1 MRKVLAVP
9 CTADAPPGALAQAGS
24 RIPGVLVVYSSS
36 YIEPS
41 DGIAILVRL
50 VGGAAAAADALPPLP
65 GEEAQPDAAAVA
77 AGGGLEDAAAAP
89 GSSYAA
95 IPARAQQ
102 PNMGWLLLAAAHA
115 LGTDVAEHWRVRQ
128 PEERGAA
135 LTLEQLLASGAVRS

>member
-9 CTADAPPGALAQAGS
+9 CTADAPPGAVAQAGS

-65 GEEAQPDAAAVA
+65 GEEAQPDAT
-77 AGGGLEDAAAAP
+77 LT
-89 GSSYAA
+89 
-95 IPARAQQ
+95 
-102 PNMGWLLLAAAHA
+102 LA
-115 LGTDVAEHWRVRQ
+115 L
-128 PEERGAA
+128 A
-135 LTLEQLLASGAVRS
+135 LTQP

>member
-9 CTADAPPGALAQAGS
+9 CTADAPPGAVAQAGS

-65 GEEAQPDAAAVA
+65 GEEAQPDAA
-77 AGGGLEDAAAAP
+77 
-89 GSSYAA
+89 
-95 IPARAQQ
+95 
-102 PNMGWLLLAAAHA
+102 
-115 LGTDVAEHWRVRQ
+115 
-128 PEERGAA
+128 
-135 LTLEQLLASGAVRS
+135 LTLTLALAPTQP